1 MSIGT
6 RISEPETSPP
16 AAKVTRRSAL
26 RRFGPLAALVL
37 GGALGF
43 WLLGDWLSFDALR
56 DNRESLIA
64 WRDSNY
70 ALAAAIYVLAY
81 VAVVAFS
88 FPGALAMTLTGGFL
102 FGLGAG
108 GVMILFS
115 ATIGATAIFLAAR
128 SGFGDALQ
136 EKLKGS
142 GGFMAKLQRGVAENE
157 VSFLLLMRLVPV
169 VPFWI
174 ANLAPAFL
182 GVSLRVYVL
191 TTFFGIMPGTLVY
204 TWVGSGLGEVFDRGE
219 SPDLG
224 IFFEPQILGPIL
236 GLCALA
242 LLPIIIKAL
251 RRGKTRA

>member
-1 MSIGT
+1 MSTGM
-6 RISEPETSPP
+6 RISESKAPP
-16 AAKVTRRSAL
+16 PDADKTRRSAL
-26 RRFGPLAALVL
+26 RRYGPLAALAL

-43 WLLGDWLSFDALR
+43 WWLGDWLSFDALR
-56 DNRESLIA
+56 DNRGSLIA

-70 ALAAAIYVLAY
+70 ALAATIYVLAY

-88 FPGALAMTLTGGFL
+88 LPGALAMTLTGGFL

-108 GVMILFS
+108 GIMILFS

-128 SGFGDALQ
+128 SGFGNALQ

-157 VSFLLLMRLVPV
+157 VRFLLLMRLVPV

-182 GVSLRVYVL
+182 GVSQRVYVL
-191 TTFFGIMPGTLVY
+191 TTYFGIMPGTLVY

-219 SPDLG
+219 VPDLG

-242 LLPIIIKAL
+242 LLPILVKAL
-251 RRGKTRA
+251 RGRKKDA